1 MMRSVAAVSLLA
13 LFGCGGPSPILVGR
27 VTASLA
33 SEEALDIEA
42 NGNVETVAIEDGRFE
57 LDGLPT
63 GDVELVV
70 RTETRTGTLLLAG
83 VEENDKILVEV
94 SARTDRLVIRETD
107 RYPLIDD
114 DDRDTD
120 SSTKRR
126 VKVWNGVVVLG
137 R

>member
-1 MMRSVAAVSLLA
+1 MMRSSAAVSVLA
-13 LFGCGGPSPILVGR
+13 LFACGGPSPLLVGR
-27 VTASLA
+27 VTSSLA

-42 NGNVETVAIEDGRFE
+42 NGDVETVAIEDGRFE

-70 RTETRTGTLLLAG
+70 RTETRTGTILLAG

-120 SSTKRR
+120 SSAKRR
-126 VKVWNGVVVLG
+126 VKVWNGVVVLD
-137 R
+137 